1 VIVSSG
7 WVIDPSDDLVEEF
20 GSVGL
25 SSFAGVVTLPGQDGQ
40 ELDGG
45 AEVGAGLA
53 GRFHPAVELDRAGAQ
68 PVAERAGVRLA
79 AQPGHA
85 AGFVLGGQFGLLPVR
100 ASILALTAA
109 YSSATTRLAMRA

>member
-53 GRFHPAVELDRAGAQ
+53 GRFHPAVELDRRVHS
-68 PVAERAGVRLA
+68 PLPSMRACASRRS
-79 AQPGHA
+79 
-85 AGFVLGGQFGLLPVR
+85 R
-100 ASILALTAA
+100 AMPLVSYSAC
-109 YSSATTRLAMRA
+109 SSACCP